1 MQKIWTN
8 FEDRELT
15 IQPKSNSGPP
25 NIQQTP
31 TKTFDTLKLKNC
43 PVCKI
48 KFSDDPHKWNAWN
61 RHVHIFTH
69 HQDAH
74 EKSLIEDTESFTDYS
89 ESFIDDNET
98 INEDKDLTG
107 KFLKNH
113 VKKFKIF

>member
-1 MQKIWTN
+1 
-8 FEDRELT
+8 
-15 IQPKSNSGPP
+15 
-25 NIQQTP
+25 
-31 TKTFDTLKLKNC
+31 
-43 PVCKI
+43 
-48 KFSDDPHKWNAWN
+48 
-61 RHVHIFTH
+61 VHIFTH